1 MNVIRVFIFSLCV
14 ILPAVSTVAAEQVI
28 KIKPRS
34 GVTLKMLAEDPGDAK
49 AIAVLFPGGSGKVNI
64 RKDGTFKGTTG
75 NFLTRSRKKFSAHG
89 LVTVL
94 FDAPSDRKDA
104 SGLSF
109 DYRMSEEYAGDIK
122 LAMANLRQAF
132 PALPVWLVGTS
143 RGSTSV
149 ANAAANIK
157 VGGPDGVVLTASV
170 GVSSKHGSNILDY
183 DLASVTI
190 PVLVA
195 HHLEDNCSVTPISGA
210 RDIKDALSGSKSA
223 ELMVIEGGSSG
234 IGEGCAASTHH
245 GFNEIEQKVVDAIAA
260 WIKSH

>member
-1 MNVIRVFIFSLCV
+1 
-14 ILPAVSTVAAEQVI
+14 
-28 KIKPRS
+28 
-34 GVTLKMLAEDPGDAK
+34 MLAEDPGDAK

-170 GVSSKHGSNILDY
+170 GRILKTRQQYTRLRLGLCHHTGAGGAPSRRQLQRDTYLRCQGHQGCPERVKKRRADGYRRGPRRASAKGAPQVPITVLMRSSKRWL
-183 DLASVTI
+183 
-190 PVLVA
+190 
-195 HHLEDNCSVTPISGA
+195 TPSPP
-210 RDIKDALSGSKSA
+210 GSKA
-223 ELMVIEGGSSG
+223 TEWRGNKTE
-234 IGEGCAASTHH
+234 
-245 GFNEIEQKVVDAIAA
+245 NY
-260 WIKSH
+260 